1 MIMLEASGL
10 EKTFI
15 LHLRN
20 GTRLKVL
27 QNAGVTLRAGECIAL
42 TGPSGAGK
50 STLLRALYAN
60 YLVDSGR
67 ILVRHQGEMIDLVS
81 AGPEPVLAVRR
92 ETLGYVSQFL
102 RAMPRVPTLE
112 IVATPL
118 MERGVA
124 PDEARARAADLLGRL
139 GVASRLHALPP
150 LTFSG
155 GEQQR
160 VNLARAFVCDWP
172 VLLLDE
178 PTASLD
184 PANRDIVIALMREAK
199 ARGAALI
206 GIFHDG
212 FVRDAVADTV
222 LQLEQVKEDS

>member
-15 LHLRN
+15 LHLQN

-27 QNAGVTLRAGECIAL
+27 RDAGIILRAGECIAL

-50 STLLRALYAN
+50 STLLRALYGN
-60 YLVDSGR
+60 YLVDTGK
-67 ILVRHQGEMIDLVS
+67 ILVRQEGQMVDIATAQPAD
-81 AGPEPVLAVRR
+81 VLAIRR

-102 RAMPRVPTLE
+102 RAIPRVSAVDV
-112 IVATPL
+112 VAAPL
-118 MERGVA
+118 LERGVA
-124 PDEARARAADLLGRL
+124 SDEAHAKAAELLGRL
-139 GVASRLHALPP
+139 GVAPRLHVLPP
-150 LTFSG
+150 VTFSG

-184 PANRDIVIALMREAK
+184 PANRDIVITLMNEAK
-199 ARGAALI
+199 ARGAAMI
-206 GIFHDG
+206 GIFHDS

-222 LQLEQVKEDS
+222 LRLEPAKEDI